1 MGGGYSQHV
10 ACIDIQDRQP
20 NGMALGMDHLD
31 AADQLGPVAA
41 GPDRNQLARS
51 EVHVATVVQTLK
63 LAIAWCPGP
72 FGLLP
77 LPLMTVMRKA
87 SKTLLGLAG
96 LFLAGLGS
104 LSQAATAATVLS
116 IGDGDTIS
124 VLERGQKLKVR
135 LACIDAP
142 ETAQSPYGMAS
153 RNQLKAL
160 LPLGSTVSLRVQ
172 AVDRYGRSVAEV
184 IGKGIVNLAMVQS
197 GQAFVYRQYLG
208 RCDRGAYLAA
218 ERQAQSQR
226 LGVWAVPGGMTRPWD
241 FRHGETGRRSA
252 GAVRAAGPSSA
263 PATSPQA
270 PQPSGAKT
278 TCKQIGSFSRAQE
291 LLRQG
296 HSYLDRNDDGVACE
310 GLR

>member
-1 MGGGYSQHV
+1 
-10 ACIDIQDRQP
+10 
-20 NGMALGMDHLD
+20 
-31 AADQLGPVAA
+31 
-41 GPDRNQLARS
+41 
-51 EVHVATVVQTLK
+51 
-63 LAIAWCPGP
+63 
-72 FGLLP
+72 
-77 LPLMTVMRKA
+77 MTGMRKA
-87 SKTLLGLAG
+87 LKILLVLAG
-96 LFLAGLGS
+96 LSLAALGP
-104 LSQAATAATVLS
+104 LGQAATAATVLS

-124 VLERGQKLKVR
+124 VLERGQTLKVR

-184 IGKGIVNLAMVQS
+184 TGKGIVNLAMVQS

-218 ERQAQSQR
+218 ERQAQAQR
-226 LGVWAVPGGMTRPWD
+226 LGVWSVPGGITRPWD
-241 FRHGETGRRSA
+241 FRHGGTGHRSA
-252 GAVRAAGPSSA
+252 GAVPAAGASSA
-263 PATSPQA
+263 PATSPQ
-270 PQPSGAKT
+270 PVQPSGAKT
-278 TCKQIGSFSRAQE
+278 TCKLIGSFARAQE

-296 HSYLDRNDDGVACE
+296 YSYLDRNGDGVVCE